1 MSWPSV
7 PPFTPRVQYLG
18 LHGLYLVE
26 SRTTIDAWYAVDV
39 EDYTRPTCDC
49 PAGQEDF
56 AHCRRT
62 PWCWHVS
69 AARLHDALSPCR
81 TLAAY
86 RQGLAALQTIV
97 EDAAR
102 AA

>member
-1 MSWPSV
+1 MTLSRT
-7 PPFTPRVQYLG
+7 PPFIPRVQYLG

-26 SRTTIDAWYAVDV
+26 SRTTIGAWYAVDI
-39 EDYTRPTCDC
+39 EDHAHPTCDC
-49 PAGQEDF
+49 PAGQENF

-62 PWCWHVS
+62 PWRRHVS

-86 RQGLAALQTIV
+86 QQGLAALRTIV